1 MWRSAKFFTTTVVID
16 WLFPADKNEVIVS
29 QFQSGRDEQQW
40 MTAHDV
46 IVNRVNFNKVL
57 AVQGDTAP
65 EGAIGVH
72 VAKPLEGDMDQL
84 WHYHHVYVLCLYGCI
99 HPT

>member
-1 MWRSAKFFTTTVVID
+1 MPAAIV
-16 WLFPADKNEVIVS
+16 WLFPADNNEVVVR

-46 IVNRVNFNKVL
+46 IVNRVNFQKVL

-72 VAKPLEGDMDQL
+72 VAKPVEGDMDQL
-84 WHYHHVYVLCLYGCI
+84 WHYHHVYVLCLYVYT
-99 HPT
+99 HRT